1 MSKFEENITVYLGEI
16 KKLGLG
22 IDEAFLRK
30 VAKGLGPSIYL
41 KDASKV
47 SCSDKAEL
55 ERVGTNY
62 CQKKLGLSSGAAVDK
77 AISETCTE
85 MGSSNKNKYRAI
97 FYAMVCKK
105 LGKESIY
112 S

>member
-1 MSKFEENITVYLGEI
+1 MSKFEENITIYLDEI
-16 KKLGLG
+16 KKHGLNV
-22 IDEAFLRK
+22 DEAFLRK

-55 ERVGTNY
+55 ERVATNY
-62 CQKKLGLSSGAAVDK
+62 CQKKLSMNGAAVEK
-77 AISETCTE
+77 AISETCSE
-85 MGSSNKNKYRAI
+85 MGSANKNKYRAI

-112 S
+112 N

>member
-16 KKLGLG
+16 KKHGLG
-22 IDEAFLRK
+22 VDEALLRK

-55 ERVGTNY
+55 ERVATNY
-62 CQKKLGLSSGAAVDK
+62 AQKKLSMSGAAVDK
-77 AISETCTE
+77 AISETCSE

>member
-1 MSKFEENITVYLGEI
+1 MSKFEENVAMYLDEI
-16 KKLGLG
+16 KELGLNV
-22 IDEAFLRK
+22 DEGLLRK

-47 SCSDKAEL
+47 SRSDKAEL

-62 CQKKLGLSSGAAVDK
+62 CKKKLGMSGPAVDK
-77 AISETCTE
+77 AISEACSE

-97 FYAMVCKK
+97 FYAIVCKK
-105 LGKESIY
+105 LGKESVY
-112 S
+112 N

>member
-1 MSKFEENITVYLGEI
+1 MSKFEENITIYLGEI

-22 IDEAFLRK
+22 VDEAFLRK

-55 ERVGTNY
+55 ERVATNY
-62 CQKKLGLSSGAAVDK
+62 CQKKLSTNGAAVDK
-77 AISETCTE
+77 AISETCSE

-105 LGKESIY
+105 LGKESVY